1 MVYHR
6 VRMLDDLLIFLHIV
20 YLTYLKTF
28 SPFFSICY
36 WELNFNFLTSANR
49 NSSAFLS
56 HHEWVNCD
64 IHFMCVMLCGCSQEK
79 FVCVTVLHDL
89 CVYLLF
95 WKVYCVILCKG
106 KNLCCAFAVTYSGS
120 VITGSVFGRD
130 ELHTKYQS
138 DDLNLRDNWED
149 WVLDWKDIIKID
161 LKCCDWS
168 SDCSIQWPT
177 VEQWK

>member
-6 VRMLDDLLIFLHIV
+6 VCMLDDLLIFLHIV
-20 YLTYLKTF
+20 YLTYWKTF

-49 NSSAFLS
+49 NPSVFLS

-64 IHFMCVMLCGCSQEK
+64 IHFMCVVLFGCSREK
-79 FVCVTVLHDL
+79 FVCVTVSHYRR
-89 CVYLLF
+89 VYLLF
-95 WKVYCVILCKG
+95 WKGYTVSS
-106 KNLCCAFAVTYSGS
+106 CAMVRTCAVLLQWHHQDLWWQVLSLGEMNC
-120 VITGSVFGRD
+120 IPN
-130 ELHTKYQS
+130 
-138 DDLNLRDNWED
+138 DLNLRENWED
-149 WVLDWKDIIKID
+149 WVVGWRDIIKID

-168 SDCSIQWPT
+168 SDFSIQWPT